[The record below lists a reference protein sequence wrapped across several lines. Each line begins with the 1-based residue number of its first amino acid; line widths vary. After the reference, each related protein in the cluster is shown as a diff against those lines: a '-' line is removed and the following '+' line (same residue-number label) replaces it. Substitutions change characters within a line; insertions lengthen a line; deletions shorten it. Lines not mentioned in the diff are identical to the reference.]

1 MSERRKPKKN
11 QRDVSRS
18 LLRKGRR
25 GCRPPSH
32 LLTMPLFLCHRAQGW
47 WGNEEKS
54 WGKRR
59 ERWGCRHWDVMRC
72 CVFFSLSLSLS
83 LSPFKKWN
91 CEGNEYVHKQAQF
104 WVGSV
109 PSVPLEKKKI
119 YIFCTRLYCQNPN
132 KVNMTTSPCSA
143 I

>member
-1 MSERRKPKKN
+1 MSERRKPKEN

-18 LLRKGRR
+18 LLRNGRR

-54 WGKRR
+54 WGKRAR
-59 ERWGCRHWDVMRC
+59 EVGVPTLGCNEVLY
-72 CVFFSLSLSLS
+72 VFLSFSQS

-109 PSVPLEKKKI
+109 PSVPLEKKKK
-119 YIFCTRLYCQNPN
+119 YIFCTRLYCQSPN